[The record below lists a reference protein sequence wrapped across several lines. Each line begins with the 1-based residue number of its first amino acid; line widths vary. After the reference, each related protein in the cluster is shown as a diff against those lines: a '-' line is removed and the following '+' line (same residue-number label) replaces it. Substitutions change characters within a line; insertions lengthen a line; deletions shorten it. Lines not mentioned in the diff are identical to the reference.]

1 MHQTPKAAHG
11 GDPRRWRRA
20 VLRYQAGYGYKERKH
35 LANQFGLGE
44 GLVGQCAQEKE
55 RILLT
60 DVPGD
65 YVRINSGLWRHRGP
79 RCFSRGGASRLPL
92 RWRA

>member
-1 MHQTPKAAHG
+1 VHQTPKAAHG

-55 RILLT
+55 RILDDNAAKRVEDGRDSAGVT
-60 DVPGD
+60 SSADHARPTSSRPG
-65 YVRINSGLWRHRGP
+65 
-79 RCFSRGGASRLPL
+79 
-92 RWRA
+92 

>member
-1 MHQTPKAAHG
+1 VVTPEDG
-11 GDPRRWRRA
+11 GEP

-55 RILLT
+55 RIL
-60 DVPGD
+60 DDNAAKRVEDGRD
-65 YVRINSGLWRHRGP
+65 SARGYL
-79 RCFSRGGASRLPL
+79 FSRPCPADELTTWLRESRFGARVGAC
-92 RWRA
+92 R